1 MNYKQ
6 LHKILPLDIIKYI
19 GDYDNTSKERM
30 NSVIQELNEYNHKI
44 EEYWSEQ
51 KQELLMSDWEMSCR
65 RRWDPE
71 FANKA
76 SPYILKY
83 IHQFLWSL

>member
-51 KQELLMSDWEMSCR
+51 KQEWLMSDWEMSCR

-76 SPYILKY
+76 SPYILKN